1 MNLLLISNIVLWVL
15 MVIMGV
21 IIYALTRQVGVLFER
36 IAPAGA
42 LAMNQKLKVGDPA
55 PELSVQ
61 TLTRKVITIGGLSHN
76 GKSRLLFFLSPQ
88 CLICKSLL
96 PALKSCAKHEN
107 DWLEIILCSD
117 GDDQDHKKFIHQN
130 ALMEF
135 PYVISE
141 LLGKTYGIAKLPYG
155 IIVCEKGMIV
165 SLGVVNSREHLDS
178 LFEAKESKI
187 ASIQD
192 YLKKN

>member
-1 MNLLLISNIVLWVL
+1 MHIFCLWFQHEKEVYNFCSYENNNFIFL
-15 MVIMGV
+15 
-21 IIYALTRQVGVLFER
+21 
-36 IAPAGA
+36 
-42 LAMNQKLKVGDPA
+42 NWNKL
-55 PELSVQ
+55 EQ
-61 TLTRKVITIGGLSHN
+61 ITN
-76 GKSRLLFFLSPQ
+76 WK
-88 CLICKSLL
+88 
-96 PALKSCAKHEN
+96 
-107 DWLEIILCSD
+107 LEQLRSS
-117 GDDQDHKKFIHQN
+117 
-130 ALMEF
+130 
-135 PYVISE
+135 VISE